1 MVSSEQTLNSERT
14 IRLIAWKQPTFHG
27 SRTGFTAKSQSG
39 TSRYSGNAK
48 CWLFSQG
55 TKFKIMKE
63 CTDGFRGTKLFKIL
77 C

>member
-1 MVSSEQTLNSERT
+1 MAAVLVSL
-14 IRLIAWKQPTFHG
+14 P
-27 SRTGFTAKSQSG
+27 
-39 TSRYSGNAK
+39 NAK
-48 CWLFSQG
+48 AEPVAIVAMQSVGRFLRQ